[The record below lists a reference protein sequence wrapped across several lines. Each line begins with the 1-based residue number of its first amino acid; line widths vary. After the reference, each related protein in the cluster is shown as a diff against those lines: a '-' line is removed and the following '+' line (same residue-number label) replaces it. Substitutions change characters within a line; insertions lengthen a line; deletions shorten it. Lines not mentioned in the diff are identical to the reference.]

1 MRLLGSWARGSGRR
15 LQVEADTSLERVD
28 RGKVASS
35 CPAEDKDVRFLGP
48 VRLWEAG
55 SSWGS

>member
-1 MRLLGSWARGSGRR
+1 M
-15 LQVEADTSLERVD
+15 EADTSLERVD
-28 RGKVASS
+28 RGKVVSS